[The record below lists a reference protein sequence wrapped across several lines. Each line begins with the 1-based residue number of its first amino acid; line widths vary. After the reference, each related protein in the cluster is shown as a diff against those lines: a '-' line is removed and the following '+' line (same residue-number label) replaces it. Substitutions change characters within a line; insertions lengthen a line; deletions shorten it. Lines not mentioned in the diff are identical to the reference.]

1 MISDCNCFIY
11 RDTIAA
17 GNISDCHLCP
27 AGNRCP
33 NESMTYSGIQCDEG
47 YHCPDGAQIQVLCAA
62 GYYCNFSMAQVPC
75 PPGYYCPNGTAYPI
89 PCPQGHYCGKLDSCN
104 VSDAGKVLSLA

>member
-1 MISDCNCFIY
+1 
-11 RDTIAA
+11 
-17 GNISDCHLCP
+17 
-27 AGNRCP
+27 
-33 NESMTYSGIQCDEG
+33 MTYPGIQCDEG
-47 YHCPDGAQIQVLCAA
+47 YHCPEGAQIQVICAA

-104 VSDAGKVLSLA
+104 VSDAGKNYF